1 MRVKQKV
8 HEGRMKN
15 LSKNEEDLKVRI
27 MSVWNDCKT
36 NEEIKLICVSA
47 VGCEC
52 KMDTQRNLSLVKTF
66 EVFLFNFCLQYRNIM
81 VL

>member
-1 MRVKQKV
+1 MEETVRVKQKV

-36 NEEIKLICVSA
+36 NEEKIRKAL
-47 VGCEC
+47 
-52 KMDTQRNLSLVKTF
+52 N
-66 EVFLFNFCLQYRNIM
+66 
-81 VL
+81 